1 MGPGLV
7 NQLMDFYSEQD
18 KICIDCFDNNPNFR
32 FLLTKAFEEEIN
44 KENVV
49 DLFSDQAVL
58 ASVHV
63 GSSHERYTRSGDK
76 S

>member
-7 NQLMDFYSEQD
+7 NQLMDFFSEQD
-18 KICIDCFDNNPNFR
+18 KICVDCFDNNPNFR

-44 KENVV
+44 KESVV
-49 DLFSDQAVL
+49 DLLSDQAVL
-58 ASVHV
+58 PSVHV
-63 GSSHERYTRSGDK
+63 GSSHERHTGPGDQ

>member
-44 KENVV
+44 KESVV
-49 DLFSDQAVL
+49 DLLSD
-58 ASVHV
+58 
-63 GSSHERYTRSGDK
+63 
-76 S
+76 